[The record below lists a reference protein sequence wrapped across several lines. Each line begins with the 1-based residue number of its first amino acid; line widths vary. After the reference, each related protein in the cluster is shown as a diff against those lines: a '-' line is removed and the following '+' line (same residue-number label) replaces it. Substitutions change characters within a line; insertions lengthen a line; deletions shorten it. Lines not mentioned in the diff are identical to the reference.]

1 MVREQGQAADVKME
15 SLSMKYI
22 TSGLVGFLLLGAI
35 MSAVYAENGYLALG
49 QGSQKLDISADK
61 VTVTDRP
68 EEGKTAEGNVKVVW
82 GNITLTCDKLTI
94 AYDPNNGAAS
104 TESRSKKPLKDWQ
117 IDGNI
122 KSFTASGNVKI
133 IQDERTATAGK
144 AFFDNVNRMITL
156 TDSPRIW
163 QGRDAGIADAI
174 IMYLDENRWEF
185 RGGDSSPIKFTIH
198 PGDQKNG
205 KKKESPQKRN

>member
-1 MVREQGQAADVKME
+1 MGREQGQAADVKME
-15 SLSMKYI
+15 TLSMKYI
-22 TSGLVGFLLLGAI
+22 TSGLVGFLFSGAI
-35 MSAVYAENGYLALG
+35 MSVVYAENGYFTLG
-49 QGSQKLDISADK
+49 QGSQQLEISANK
-61 VTVTDRP
+61 VNITDRP
-68 EEGKTAEGNVKVVW
+68 EEGKTAEGNVKVVQ
-82 GNITLTCDKLTI
+82 GNITLTCDKLVI
-94 AYDPNNGAAS
+94 AYNPNNGAAP
-104 TESRSKKPLKDWQ
+104 TESHSKKPLKNWLTDS
-117 IDGNI
+117 NI

-144 AFFDNVNRMITL
+144 AFLDTVNRIITL

-185 RGGDSSPIKFTIH
+185 RGGDDSPIKFTIH

-205 KKKESPQKRN
+205 KKKESPHKRN